1 MNNKKI
7 PNYRST
13 HSPNI
18 QSKRKGLTSQK
29 YLPKILT
36 LVMVFLMISEGYS
49 QRQMEY
55 LDRGVVAID
64 SEDGV
69 FISWRLLGTESD
81 AVSFNIYR
89 IIAGGQPER
98 INPTPITESTNFLD
112 KSARPDQSNSYYVR
126 AVLEGKE
133 QENSASVKTW
143 EKPYLSIP
151 LRTPKGYT
159 PNDASVGDL
168 TGDGKYEI
176 VVHMTGSGKDNS
188 QKGITDEPI
197 LHAYTLEGEFLWEIN
212 LGKNIR
218 EGAHYTQFMVYDLD
232 GDGRSEIACKTAD
245 GTKDGNGEIIGNP
258 NADHRNPDGYILK
271 GPEFLTI
278 FDGLTGAALAT
289 TDYVPSR
296 HPNIADPS
304 PDEMKEIWGDGYGNR
319 IDRFLSGIAYLDG
332 KKPSLIMSRG
342 YYTRTVIAAWNWRA
356 GELTEVWTFDSH
368 DGDEE
373 NRKYAGQGYHSLS
386 VGDIDG
392 DGRDEIVFGSMVI
405 NHDGTGLY
413 SSGLGHGDAMHLS
426 DIDPDRTGMEIFGI
440 HERARHPHG
449 VNLRD
454 ALTGEVIWS
463 FPSKDVGRGI
473 SIDIDPR
480 HRGFESWASGEGLTG
495 LWNVKGEVISDYK
508 PTSANM
514 AIWWDGDLLREI
526 LDGVNI
532 DKWDYENSASVRIL
546 SGADYQVAKNNGT
559 KSNPSLSAD
568 ILGDWREELIARSE
582 DGMELRIFSTTIP
595 SAHRLY
601 TLMHNPQYRLSI
613 AWQNVAYN
621 QPPHTDYYFGH
632 GMEKPKFPAIQ
643 TIKYVGN

>member
-1 MNNKKI
+1 MTKI
-7 PNYRST
+7 KAY
-13 HSPNI
+13 
-18 QSKRKGLTSQK
+18 KFGLAQLKIFSFI
-29 YLPKILT
+29 PKELT
-36 LVMVFLMISEGYS
+36 IHYGFRGALSVLISLFITFSSFS

-69 FISWRLLGTESD
+69 FISWRLLGTETD
-81 AVSFNIYR
+81 EVAFNIYR
-89 IIAGGQPER
+89 EINRGQPEK
-98 INPTPITESTNFLD
+98 INPYPITQSTNFLD
-112 KSARPDQSNSYYVR
+112 KSAKPDQSNSYSVTTI
-126 AVLEGKE
+126 LDGKE
-133 QENSASVKTW
+133 QERSAFVETW

-168 TGDGKYEI
+168 TGDGRYEI
-176 VVHMTGSGKDNS
+176 VVHMVGSGKDNS

-232 GDGRSEIACKTAD
+232 GDGRAEIACKTSD
-245 GTKDGNGEIIGNP
+245 GTTDGQGKVLGDAT
-258 NADHRNPDGYILK
+258 ADHRNADGFILK
-271 GPEFLTI
+271 GPEFLTV

-289 TDYVPSR
+289 TDYIPAR
-296 HPNIADPS
+296 NPETMNPT
-304 PDEMKEIWGDGYGNR
+304 PDQMKETWGDGNGNR
-319 IDRFLSGIAYLDG
+319 LDRFLAGIAYLDG
-332 KKPSLIMSRG
+332 ERPSLIMSRG
-342 YYTRTVIAAWNWRA
+342 YYSRTVIAAWNWRD
-356 GELTEVWTFDSH
+356 GELSEIWTFDSH
-368 DGDEE
+368 DGDPD
-373 NRKYAGQGYHSLS
+373 NKKYAGQGYHSLS

-392 DGRDEIVFGSMVI
+392 DGKDEIVFGSMAI
-405 NHDGTGLY
+405 NHDGKGIY
-413 SSGLGHGDAMHLS
+413 SSGLGHGDAMHLA
-426 DIDPDRTGMEIFGI
+426 DIDPDRPGLEVFGI
-440 HERARHPHG
+440 HERANHPHAA
-449 VNLRD
+449 NLRD
-454 ALTGEVIWS
+454 ALTGDVIWS
-463 FPSKDVGRGI
+463 FPSEDVGRGLA
-473 SIDIDPR
+473 IDIDPR
-480 HRGFESWASGEGLTG
+480 HRGFESWASGEGLNG
-495 LWNVKGEVISDYK
+495 LWNVKGQVISDHK
-508 PTSANM
+508 PNSANM

-532 DKWDYENSASVRIL
+532 DKWDYENNTSVRIM

-595 SAHRLY
+595 TTHSIY
-601 TLMHNPQYRLSI
+601 TLMHNPHYRLSI

-621 QPPHTDYYFGH
+621 QPPHTDYYLGH
-632 GMEKPKFPAIQ
+632 DMEKPKFPLIR